1 MIRGQH
7 FDVSYEHGVHRR
19 AGTFTLLGSVDRRA
33 VDKEHNFEDITSEL
47 EDRSAI
53 SQHEHNQQILHVLP
67 KNVLHTSEAV
77 RMASLRGHIEGDF
90 TINNVAFLPITV
102 VCG

>member
-1 MIRGQH
+1 MTFHMNMAYIEELALLLCWGQ
-7 FDVSYEHGVHRR
+7 
-19 AGTFTLLGSVDRRA
+19 TVDRRA

-47 EDRSAI
+47 EDRAAI

-102 VCG
+102 VSG